1 MAIASIFA
9 NAGFSGSAFSSLTLM
24 DRIDLHVDV
33 PAVKVRELSVD
44 GEGVEPSAAVRERV
58 NRARRIQQERFSGE
72 GIYCNAQMRPRQM
85 KKHAPFDEESRTMIE
100 SAMVRLGLSARA
112 YNRILKV
119 SRTIADLDGESRILP
134 SHIAEAIQY
143 RTLDRKSG

>member
-1 MAIASIFA
+1 
-9 NAGFSGSAFSSLTLM
+9 
-24 DRIDLHVDV
+24 
-33 PAVKVRELSVD
+33 
-44 GEGVEPSAAVRERV
+44 
-58 NRARRIQQERFSGE
+58 
-72 GIYCNAQMRPRQM
+72 M
-85 KKHAPFDEESRTMIE
+85 KKHAALDAESRTMIE

-134 SHIAEAIQY
+134 SHIAESIQY